1 MGASRKWN
9 LIRLALAGLAVVAGL
24 ALFASPAAAE
34 RTVWLCKPGQLDNPC
49 VGTLAGDAYLPPD
62 NSVDPP
68 LAGRIEPLD
77 FSLADKPPVDCF
89 YLYPTQSRQR
99 GLNADLTKDTDI
111 RAVAINQARMF
122 SRICNVYAPV
132 YRQYTLDSLG
142 GPGLGSLITPE
153 VRDIAYNSALGAW
166 NDYMDNYNN
175 GRGVVVI
182 GHSQGTS
189 HMARLLAE
197 EVDDKPAVRNRIISA
212 ILPGANVYVP
222 KGEVVGGQF
231 QNIPACESGD
241 QTGCVIAYSMFTQ
254 KPNPGAAFGWVDE
267 GYWINPAPRP
277 DKDLFE
283 VLCVNP
289 ARLAGDGVV
298 LRPLANLPAFLG
310 LPEPAKPWTAMP
322 DFYRGDCLKAED
334 PTHGTVNWL
343 NVKDIRFAGDTRT
356 DLSTLVTGSGGNL
369 HTGDINLAL
378 DSLVSVAAT
387 QSAAYVARER
397 RGVVR
402 QRAAIRKRLTATVR
416 SARQLSRRAALA
428 ARVCKAKRRSCG
440 AAARLGRQARQ
451 ADRRV
456 AALRRTDRVLT
467 RKINSLVGPKA

>member
-1 MGASRKWN
+1 MDGQAEVGTNSGFETVD
-9 LIRLALAGLAVVAGL
+9 LGYE
-24 ALFASPAAAE
+24 AAE
-34 RTVWLCKPGQLDNPC
+34 N
-49 VGTLAGDAYLPPD
+49 A
-62 NSVDPP
+62 
-68 LAGRIEPLD
+68 
-77 FSLADKPPVDCF
+77 PVDCF
-89 YLYPTQSRQR
+89 YLYPTQSNQTTP
-99 GLNADLTKDTDI
+99 NSDLSKDPEI
-111 RAVAINQARMF
+111 RAVAINQARQF
-122 SRICNVYAPV
+122 SRVCDVYAPM
-132 YRQYTLDSLG
+132 YRQYTFNPPTISD
-142 GPGLGSLITPE
+142 E

>member
-197 EVDDKPAVRNRIISA
+197 EVDGKPAVRNRIISA

-254 KPNPGAAFGWVDE
+254 QPPSSSAFGWIDT
-267 GYWINPAPRP
+267 GYWVNPAPRP
-277 DKDLFE
+277 DKDIYE

-289 ARLAGDGVV
+289 AELSGDDGL
-298 LRPLANLPAFLG
+298 LRPLINPFGFAPNVVVPR
-310 LPEPAKPWTAMP
+310 PWTAMP
-322 DFYRGDCLKAED
+322 DFYRAGCRSATDETKGNV
-334 PTHGTVNWL
+334 TWL
-343 NVKDIRFAGDTRT
+343 NIEDIRQPGDERQDVSQLVVAG
-356 DLSTLVTGSGGNL
+356 GGNL
-369 HTGDINLAL
+369 HTADINLAL
-378 DSLVSVAAT
+378 DNLVDVAAA
-387 QSAAYVARER
+387 QSRVFVAAQRSRTVAR
-397 RGVVR
+397 
-402 QRAAIRKRLTATVR
+402 RAAVRRKLASAQRT
-416 SARQLSRRAALA
+416 ARQLSLRAREAKRACTRNRRAC
-428 ARVCKAKRRSCG
+428 RP
-440 AAARLGRQARQ
+440 AARLNRSA
-451 ADRRV
+451 RV
-456 AALRRTDRVLT
+456 ASRRAVSLKRRDRILASQ
-467 RKINSLVGPKA
+467 INSLVGPEA

>member
-1 MGASRKWN
+1 MGTSSRSN
-9 LIRLALAGLAVVAGL
+9 LIRIILATVATVFGL
-24 ALFASPAAAE
+24 ALFAGPASAE
-34 RTVWLCKPGQLDNPC
+34 ETVWLCKPGQADNPC
-49 VGTLAGDAYLPPD
+49 LGKMDGQAEVGT
-62 NSVDPP
+62 NSGFETVD
-68 LAGRIEPLD
+68 LGYEAAEN
-77 FSLADKPPVDCF
+77 APVDCF
-89 YLYPTQSRQR
+89 YLYPTQSNQTTP
-99 GLNADLTKDTDI
+99 NSDLSKDPEI
-111 RAVAINQARMF
+111 RAVAINQARQF
-122 SRICNVYAPV
+122 SRVCDVYAPM
-132 YRQYTLDSLG
+132 YRQYTFNPPTISD
-142 GPGLGSLITPE
+142 E